1 MFNNFDIYQI
11 ALMIVPVLLALTAH
25 EYAHGL
31 AAWKLGDD
39 TAKREGRLTLN
50 PISHMDPIGTL
61 MLFLFKFGW
70 AKPVPFDPRNF
81 KNPARDTTLV
91 ALAGPVSNFLTAAVL
106 TILLRIF
113 IEVNFFQIV
122 SQSMAKNIAM
132 IIQYG
137 ILINISLGLFNL
149 IPIPPLD
156 GFKVLAYFL
165 PPQFVAQVYRNNLIV
180 MFAFILLLATGFLG
194 KVLWPAVTKLSALLF
209 WIFL

>member
-1 MFNNFDIYQI
+1 MFNNFNIYNI
-11 ALMIVPVLLALTAH
+11 LLMIVPVLLALTVH

-50 PISHMDPIGTL
+50 PISHMDPVGTL

-91 ALAGPVSNFLTAAVL
+91 ALAGPVSKFLTAAAL
-106 TILLRIF
+106 TIILRILLE
-113 IEVNFFQIV
+113 INFFQLF
-122 SQSMAKNIAM
+122 SQNMAKNIFM
-132 IIQYG
+132 IFQYG
-137 ILINISLGLFNL
+137 VLINISLGLFNL

-165 PPQFVAQVYRNNLIV
+165 PPQIVAQIYRNHLII
-180 MFAFILLLATGFLG
+180 MFAFLLLLATGFLG
-194 KVLWPAVTKLSALLF
+194 KVLWPAVMNVNALLS
-209 WIFL
+209 WLFL

>member
-1 MFNNFDIYQI
+1 MFSDFNIYDI
-11 ALMIVPVLLALTAH
+11 ALMIAPVLLALTVH

-50 PISHMDPIGTL
+50 PISHLDPIGAL
-61 MLFLFKFGW
+61 MLVFFKFGW

-91 ALAGPVSNFLTAAVL
+91 ALAGPASNFLTAAVL

-113 IEVNFFQIV
+113 LELNFFQIF
-122 SQSMAKNIAM
+122 SQSTAKNIFL

-137 ILINISLGLFNL
+137 ILINISLGIFNL

-156 GFKVLAYFL
+156 GFKILAYFL
-165 PPQFVAQVYRNNLIV
+165 PPQIVARIYHNNLII
-180 MFAFILLLATGFLG
+180 MFAFLLLLSTGFLG
-194 KVLWPAVTKLSALLF
+194 KTLWPAVMNIYALLT
-209 WIFL
+209 WLFL

>member
-1 MFNNFDIYQI
+1 MFGKVDIYNLL
-11 ALMIVPVLLALTAH
+11 LMIVPVLLALTVH

-50 PISHMDPIGTL
+50 PISHLDPIGTL

-81 KNPARDTTLV
+81 RNPARDTTLV
-91 ALAGPVSNFLTAAVL
+91 ALAGPVSNFLTAAAL
-106 TILLRIF
+106 TILLRIL
-113 IEVNFFQIV
+113 IEVNFFNFFAQGTA
-122 SQSMAKNIAM
+122 QNILL

-137 ILINISLGLFNL
+137 ILINISLGIFNL

-165 PPQFVAQVYRNNLIV
+165 PSQIVSKIYQNNMIV
-180 MFAFILLLATGFLG
+180 MFAFLVLLASGVMG
-194 KVLWPAVTKLSALLF
+194 KVLLPAVYGFMNMLRWLF
-209 WIFL
+209 L